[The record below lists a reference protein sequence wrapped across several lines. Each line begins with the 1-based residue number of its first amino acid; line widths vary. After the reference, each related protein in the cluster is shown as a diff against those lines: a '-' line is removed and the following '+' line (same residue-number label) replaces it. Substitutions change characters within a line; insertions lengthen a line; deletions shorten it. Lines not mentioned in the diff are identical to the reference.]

1 MGSIL
6 HWETW
11 ELPELLEGIM
21 WEEQYKAYW
30 EVQFSPSAELSHF
43 LSAVAVLFRGCYLEY
58 QLCRD
63 LVLLPLPQTA
73 GCFELSEGKVDQ
85 Q

>member
-1 MGSIL
+1 M
-6 HWETW
+6 
-11 ELPELLEGIM
+11 
-21 WEEQYKAYW
+21 
-30 EVQFSPSAELSHF
+30 QFSPSAELSHF